1 MYASILAGGSGTR
14 LWPLSTQATPKQ
26 FLRLPGPGT
35 MLQETAQR
43 VAPLVPV
50 DQLYV
55 VTSRDYC
62 ATVAEQLPDLPVEN
76 IIAEPTGR
84 GTAASIGLAAALIVA
99 RDADAVM
106 GSFPAD
112 HAIADVEGFREAL
125 GLAEALANDGY
136 LVTLGIQ
143 PGYPETGY
151 GYIRYGTLLRHVRGL
166 GAHTVDAFIEKPKR
180 HVAEEYLRAG
190 NYVWNAGIFVWRAAR
205 ILEEIRRYVPAVADV
220 LDAVGAAAARSG
232 GCMTADVERVVDE
245 VWPRLQ
251 ETVTIDTGVM
261 ERAQKIA
268 VIPVSVGWNDI
279 GSWAQ
284 VATLYQQNEFGNV
297 VAGLDEAQHFEV
309 ATHDT
314 LIYSAAGRT
323 IMTAGV
329 EGLVIVD
336 TGDRLLICSKE
347 QTQLVKELA
356 EHDRRQQHYGQDKQ
370 QGRGQGQGRGQ
381 A

>member
-1 MYASILAGGSGTR
+1 MYASILAGGTGTR

-35 MLQETAQR
+35 MLQETARR

-55 VTSRDYC
+55 VTSGEYR
-62 ATVAEQLPDLPVEN
+62 AAVAEQMPELPAGN
-76 IIAEPTGR
+76 IVAEPAGR
-84 GTAASIGLAAALIVA
+84 GTAASVGLAAALIVA

-112 HAIADVEGFREAL
+112 HAIADPEGFRQAL

-143 PGYPETGY
+143 PGYAETGY
-151 GYIRYGTLLRHVRGL
+151 GYIRFGATMRRSGGL
-166 GAHTVDAFIEKPKR
+166 GAYTVDAFIEKPKR
-180 HVAEEYLRAG
+180 AAAEEYLRTG

-220 LDAVGAAAARSG
+220 LDEVGVAATRTG
-232 GCMTADVERVVDE
+232 GRMTESVEQVLRE
-245 VWPRLQ
+245 VWPRLR

-284 VATLYQQNEFGNV
+284 VATLYEQNEFGNV
-297 VAGLDEAQHFEV
+297 IVGLDDSGHLEV

-314 LIYSAAGRT
+314 LIYSTSGRT
-323 IMTAGV
+323 ITTAGV

-336 TGDRLLICSKE
+336 AGDRLLICSKE
-347 QTQLVKELA
+347 HAQLVKELA
-356 EHDRRQQHYGQDKQ
+356 EHERRQ
-370 QGRGQGQGRGQ
+370 REAQ

>member
-43 VAPLVPV
+43 VAPLVPA

-55 VTSRDYC
+55 VTSREYR
-62 ATVAEQLPDLPVEN
+62 AAVAEQLSDLPLEN
-76 IIAEPTGR
+76 IVAEPTGR

-99 RDADAVM
+99 RDAEAVM

-125 GLAEALANDGY
+125 GLAEVLANDGY

-151 GYIRYGTLLRHVRGL
+151 GYIRFGALLRHVRGL
-166 GAHTVDAFIEKPKR
+166 GAHTVDAFIEKPR
-180 HVAEEYLRAG
+180 RQAAEEYLRAG

-220 LDAVGAAAARSG
+220 LDAVGAAAAQSG
-232 GCMTADVERVVDE
+232 GRMTADVERVVDE

-297 VAGLDEAQHFEV
+297 VAGLDDTHHFEV

-347 QTQLVKELA
+347 QAQLVKELA
-356 EHDRRQQHYGQDKQ
+356 EHDRRQQRGGQEKQ
-370 QGRGQGQGRGQ
+370 HEWGHGQ